1 MEPRRNDTGATMKD
15 VARAAG
21 VSTAT
26 VSRTLMNPE
35 KVSVQTRQKVEN
47 AVLEVGYYPHNLSR
61 GMKRNE
67 SRTILVIVPDIG
79 DPFFTDIIV
88 GIEELPPNTAI
99 WS

>member
-47 AVLEVGYYPHNLSR
+47 AVLEVG
-61 GMKRNE
+61 
-67 SRTILVIVPDIG
+67 
-79 DPFFTDIIV
+79 
-88 GIEELPPNTAI
+88 
-99 WS
+99 